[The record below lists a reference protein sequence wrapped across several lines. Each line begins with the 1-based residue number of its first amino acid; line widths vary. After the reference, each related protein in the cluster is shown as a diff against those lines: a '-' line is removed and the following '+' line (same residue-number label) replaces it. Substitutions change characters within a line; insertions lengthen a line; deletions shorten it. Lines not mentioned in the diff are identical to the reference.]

1 MQGVVKRKEPVGL
14 RYLTSRERTALS
26 EFVARL
32 RGKYADEIVLVT
44 LFGSKV
50 RGDFDEESDLDLLVV
65 VEGNDRW
72 PYWRA
77 ITDLT
82 SDLLL
87 DYEVNMSALV
97 FDEEHYQWL
106 MEHRTPIYNNTTG
119 KGVLVW
125 MRKRDESSLRYA

>member
-1 MQGVVKRKEPVGL
+1 MRGVVKREEPVGL
-14 RYLTSRERTALS
+14 RHLTSREKAALS

-32 RGKYADEIVLVT
+32 RARYADRVTLVV

-50 RGDFDEESDLDLLVV
+50 RGDFDEESDVDVLVV
-65 VEGNDRW
+65 VEGDDRW
-72 PYWRA
+72 PYWRE

-97 FDEEHYQWL
+97 FD
-106 MEHRTPIYNNTTG
+106 
-119 KGVLVW
+119 
-125 MRKRDESSLRYA
+125 

>member
-1 MQGVVKRKEPVGL
+1 MKDDNL
-14 RYLTSRERTALS
+14 RYLTGREKAALS
-26 EFVARL
+26 EFIARL
-32 RGKYADEIVLVT
+32 QEKYADEVMLVV

-65 VEGNDRW
+65 VEGDDRW

-97 FDEEHYQWL
+97 FDEQHYQWL
-106 MEHRTPIYNNTTG
+106 AEHRTPIYNNTTG

-125 MRKRDESSLRYA
+125 MRKRDESSLAYA